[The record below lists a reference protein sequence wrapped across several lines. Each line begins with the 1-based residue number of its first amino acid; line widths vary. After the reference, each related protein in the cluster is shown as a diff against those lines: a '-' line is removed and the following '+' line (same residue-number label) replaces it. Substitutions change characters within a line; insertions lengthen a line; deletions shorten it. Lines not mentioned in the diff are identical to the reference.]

1 MKRWLVIM
9 AFLSVAW
16 LPLIRNPWFL
26 GSCNYPITS
35 GATNGTLDFVGEG
48 FASTAYMQSNYFR
61 FLPDHNSAPVYTNAS
76 GTFIFVNGTWS
87 DWVINP
93 YITDDEDIN
102 NFCTNCVGNSP
113 AGFYDV
119 YYGTGAGIIE
129 SNVIVYV
136 GTGFADTNYNALY
149 YPSNSFLNT
158 RYRVYTNAVGKF
170 LYVRGTGGGNNYHW
184 CLNGTIVNTTNTY
197 DYVGGHSATAGTWT
211 PPGYYA
217 ANLGAGTGGYVNVY
231 SGIFPATLSISPTN
245 ISFGSVAIG
254 QTSTQTFSVINAG
267 AYALT
272 GTATV
277 SGTSFA
283 LVSGSPFNVSGG
295 QTGQVKISF
304 SPGSAASFT
313 GSVAFTSNGGDSS
326 NAIAGMGTSA
336 ALICTNCV
344 GGVQPPALI
353 LNSDDP
359 GYGNP
364 GWANDAYTNSAC
376 IGIYN
381 DTWSWITG
389 YLRKQIGIAF
399 TNNAFDVLI
408 TEFGDDGPIAI
419 TNVVIS
425 CDGTNFCGLYH
436 LTYGLSDYPYIITNT
451 YSLDLAFKPCPGA
464 TNNAGVYVVFESYGG
479 GVEGGRVVD
488 DRAYIN
494 GHAFVQDPTDG
505 LGWGL
510 AFDITPYWNTAPG
523 SSNLFEAIDV
533 FDGYRYL
540 ENYHIKFISG
550 GVSTNFPVHS
560 GVTATNSTTVPLTFY
575 SQWLTEQQP

>member
-1 MKRWLVIM
+1 MWERFSTAIPLGFEVRADDFFDLVF
-9 AFLSVAW
+9 AGPTTAV
-16 LPLIRNPWFL
+16 
-26 GSCNYPITS
+26 TS
-35 GATNGTLDFVGEG
+35 GGATNGTLDFVGEG
-48 FASTAYMQSNYFR
+48 FAAYAECQSNYFR
-61 FLPDHNSAPVYTNAS
+61 FLPDHASLPVYKNTSGMFLFVNTNADYA
-76 GTFIFVNGTWS
+76 T
-87 DWVINP
+87 WVISS
-93 YITDDEDIN
+93 TLGDGEDDIDTICE
-102 NFCTNCVGNSP
+102 NCSSNSP
-113 AGFYDV
+113 AGHYD
-119 YYGTGAGIIE
+119 ANGIIE
-129 SNVIVYV
+129 SNVFVYV
-136 GTGFADTNYNALY
+136 GTGFADANYNALY
-149 YPSNSFLNT
+149 FPSNSFLNT

-170 LYVRGTGGGNNYHW
+170 LYARGVGGGNNYHW
-184 CLNGTIVNTTNTY
+184 ILNGTIVNTTNTY

-211 PPGYYA
+211 PPGYFA
-217 ANLGAGTGGYVNVY
+217 AVLGAPTGGYVNVY
-231 SGIFPATLSISPTN
+231 SGTLPAALVISPTN
-245 ISFGSVAIG
+245 LNFGSVAVG
-254 QTSTQTFSVINAG
+254 QNSNQTFSVINAG

-381 DTWSWITG
+381 DTWSWVTG
-389 YLRKQIGIAF
+389 YLRKQIGIAYTNSAF
-399 TNNAFDVLI
+399 TLNVN
-408 TEFGDDGPIAI
+408 DGVDNSLTLSNLTIY
-419 TNVVIS
+419 
-425 CDGTNFCGLYH
+425 CDGTNLCGSYH
-436 LTYGLSDYPYIITNT
+436 LTYAGP
-451 YSLDLAFKPCPGA
+451 YSLDLTFAPCPGA

-560 GVTATNSTTVPLTFY
+560 GVAAEVSTTVPYTFY
-575 SQWLTEQQP
+575 SHWLTEQCP